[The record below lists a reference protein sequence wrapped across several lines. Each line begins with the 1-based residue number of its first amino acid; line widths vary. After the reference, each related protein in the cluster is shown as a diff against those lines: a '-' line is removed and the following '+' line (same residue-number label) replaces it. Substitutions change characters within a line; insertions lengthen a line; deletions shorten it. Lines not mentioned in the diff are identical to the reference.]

1 MMSALRIAATG
12 MHAQQMN
19 VDVLS
24 NNISNLNTTGYKRQ
38 VAAFRDLIYQ
48 DQIGVGAITSNA
60 GTIAPTGAQT
70 GLGVKIGAIY
80 SIMEPSNVTETTNA
94 FDLAIQGRGFFQVTQ
109 PNGDVRFTRDGAF
122 QIDANGSMVTKEGF
136 TVDPNIVVPTDAT
149 EVSISESGVVSAKVG
164 ETISQIGQITLVM
177 FTNESGLSNEGANY
191 FGETEASGTPSTVNP
206 TESGSGGILQ
216 GFLETSNVDPIR
228 AVTQLISAQRAYEL
242 NSRVIST
249 ADEMLNAVN
258 QIS

>member
-24 NNISNLNTTGYKRQ
+24 NNISNLNTTAFKRQ

-48 DQIGVGAITSNA
+48 DQIGVGAITSSA

-80 SIMEPSNVTETTNA
+80 SIMEPSNVNETTNA
-94 FDLAIQGRGFFQVTQ
+94 FDLAIQGRGFFQVTM
-109 PNGDVRFTRDGAF
+109 PNGDVRYTRDGSF
-122 QIDANGSMVTKEGF
+122 QIDGDGNLVTKEGYA
-136 TVDPNIVVPTDAT
+136 VDPNIVVPSDAT
-149 EVSISESGVVSAKVG
+149 EFSVSDTGVVSIKVG
-164 ETISQIGQITLVM
+164 DTISQIGQMTLVM
-177 FTNESGLSNEGANY
+177 FTNESGLSNTGANY
-191 FGETEASGTPSTVNP
+191 YAETEASGTPATVNP

-216 GFLETSNVDPIR
+216 GFLETSNVDPIG
-228 AVTQLISAQRAYEL
+228 AVTQLITAQRAYEL

-258 QIS
+258 QLS